1 MALAQDDLKRLLAYD
16 TISQIGVLIVGFAS
30 DAPAGIAGA
39 TYHLVNHGLFK
50 ALMFL
55 CAGAIVHATG
65 VTKLSEMGGLAR
77 RRPGLAIAFTA
88 GVAAIAG
95 IPPLNGYVSLG
106 LIHDGLTSSGQPVVF
121 AAMLVAQTITIAA
134 LGRAAYLA
142 FYRRR
147 PDPYAALE
155 PLRPGMLVAFST
167 LSGACVVFGLFPR
180 WILDHVA
187 GPAAAGVLHSSL
199 YAHAVLAS
207 GGAIG
212 SVSVPFEYFK
222 PTELVAVAAT
232 LAVGAL
238 AARAYLRISEP
249 RAIGWLR
256 ALHNGSVNDYA
267 AYAVLGVV
275 GAAVVLAS

>member
-1 MALAQDDLKRLLAYD
+1 M
-16 TISQIGVLIVGFAS
+16 
-30 DAPAGIAGA
+30 
-39 TYHLVNHGLFK
+39 
-50 ALMFL
+50 
-55 CAGAIVHATG
+55 
-65 VTKLSEMGGLAR
+65 TKLSEMGGLAR
-77 RRPGLAIAFTA
+77 RRPVSGGRLHGR

-95 IPPLNGYVSLG
+95 VPPLNGYVSLG

-121 AAMLVAQTITIAA
+121 AAMLVAQVITIAA

-147 PDPYAALE
+147 ADPYTALE

-199 YAHAVLAS
+199 YTHAVLAS

-212 SVSVPFEYFK
+212 SVRVPFEYFK

-238 AARAYLRISEP
+238 AARAYLRIGEP
-249 RAIGWLR
+249 RPIGWLR